1 MKQFF
6 RQANTALIVAFLL
19 TGCGLF
25 ARNDPDRIIEFYR
38 DVEVEIA
45 STTRFDAQEFAGFWN
60 IRAEFAR
67 GGEQPTR
74 AGVDFQLGP
83 DGEIVQ
89 IALHGPKRR
98 RRFGVVAYYEVD
110 QAMPGRLVLGD
121 PPFATEYWVLWVD
134 DDYRTAAI
142 GTPSGTFGWIIDRER
157 TGGEDRITAAS
168 EILEWVGYDMSLLVD
183 LP

>member
-1 MKQFF
+1 MTQFVKQVS
-6 RQANTALIVAFLL
+6 TALIIAFLL

-38 DVEVEIA
+38 DVEVELA
-45 STTRFDAQEFAGFWN
+45 STTRFDAQEFSGFWN
-60 IRAEFAR
+60 VRAEFAR
-67 GGEQPTR
+67 SDEARSR

-83 DGEIVQ
+83 DREIVQ
-89 IALHGPKRR
+89 IAMHGPKRG

-110 QAMPGRLVLGD
+110 QAAPGRLIFGD

-134 DDYRTAAI
+134 DDYRTAAV

-157 TGGEDRITAAS
+157 TGGDDRITAAKDV
-168 EILEWVGYDMSLLVD
+168 LEWMGYNMSLLVN